1 MTVIGRSC
9 PCNKYGRYIIEYNQY
24 RSKYMYCIN
33 KGMVMIQREKCRI
46 EIKVEK
52 DIREKRRGGNKKLE
66 GILLQQQ
73 QQHATVGY

>member
-1 MTVIGRSC
+1 
-9 PCNKYGRYIIEYNQY
+9 
-24 RSKYMYCIN
+24 
-33 KGMVMIQREKCRI
+33 MVMIQREKCRI

-73 QQHATVGY
+73 QQQHATVGY

>member
-1 MTVIGRSC
+1 
-9 PCNKYGRYIIEYNQY
+9 
-24 RSKYMYCIN
+24 MYCIN
-33 KGMVMIQREKCRI
+33 KGMVMIQREKCGI

-73 QQHATVGY
+73 QQHATVGYQKS